1 MKQYKYICAS
11 EIEDF
16 YNWEVIGIFPSM
28 CESMNDM
35 VLVMKEDK
43 PIQDYIKLHEAT
55 DEQLIEELHRRLI
68 KNNND

>member
-16 YNWEVIGIFPSM
+16 NNWEVVGIFPSM
-28 CESMNDM
+28 CESMCDM

-55 DEQLIEELHRRLI
+55 NEQLLEELYERLERL
-68 KNNND
+68 

>member
-16 YNWEVIGIFPSM
+16 YNWEVVGIFPSM

-55 DEQLIEELHRRLI
+55 DEQ
-68 KNNND
+68 